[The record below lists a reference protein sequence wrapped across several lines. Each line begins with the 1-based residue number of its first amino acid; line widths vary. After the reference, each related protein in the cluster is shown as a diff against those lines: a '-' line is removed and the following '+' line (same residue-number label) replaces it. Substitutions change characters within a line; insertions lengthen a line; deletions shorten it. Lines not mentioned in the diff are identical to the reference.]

1 MSTYLGKRM
10 STTSGKEQKTVNRI
24 QEKTS
29 GHLVK
34 VKMVI
39 FKVKNEE

>member
-24 QEKTS
+24 QEKTFGQ
-29 GHLVK
+29 GHLV
-34 VKMVI
+34 I
-39 FKVKNEE
+39 FNFET

>member
-1 MSTYLGKRM
+1 M

-24 QEKTS
+24 QEKTL
-29 GHLVK
+29 HLVKVVK

-39 FKVKNEE
+39 FIFGFGHFVHYI